1 MWCASGSP
9 DHTLHKPDSVFD
21 FPYNSD
27 PILPTTLTRHCLE
40 TSPKWKHS
48 MRLIIRYFFKG
59 VHAVVGPI
67 LLAADRLTRP
77 RGIKRNPD
85 EQQRV
90 DRQTKNLVMYQ
101 FFTCPFCIKTRRAI
115 KRLSLNIETR
125 DALKNASSRQQLLEG
140 GGVIKVPCL
149 RITQADGSVEWLY
162 ESNDIINYLNENFS

>member
-9 DHTLHKPDSVFD
+9 DHPLHRPDSVFD

-77 RGIKRNPD
+77 RGIKRSPD
-85 EQQRV
+85 EQQRI

>member
-9 DHTLHKPDSVFD
+9 DHPLHRPDSISD
-21 FPYNSD
+21 FPYNGV

-40 TSPKWKHS
+40 TPPKWKHS

-77 RGIKRNPD
+77 RGIERSPD